1 MCPKRNFRDMIIIF
15 QALTTLAML
24 LIAMKATKNLVSVP
38 LVLKNDT
45 KQNKQVLKV
54 GTFLGMPVNIFFSKL
69 EKYETVIYKNLTGG
83 WYSQG
88 GFVFV
93 FSRWVFTARKRS
105 CGKVMFLHLPVI
117 LFTQG
122 SSTIPLPSCTRRPS
136 DQTPTPDQT
145 LPPLG
150 PDRS

>member
-1 MCPKRNFRDMIIIF
+1 MNFNF

-69 EKYETVIYKNLTGG
+69 EKYETVI
-83 WYSQG
+83 
-88 GFVFV
+88 
-93 FSRWVFTARKRS
+93 
-105 CGKVMFLHLPVI
+105 
-117 LFTQG
+117 
-122 SSTIPLPSCTRRPS
+122 
-136 DQTPTPDQT
+136 
-145 LPPLG
+145 
-150 PDRS
+150 